1 MPNTQLPS
9 HSSPPPH
16 GARHQGREE
25 YDSLFTLPQLLP
37 KREGMVASGTGG
49 FPPVQRVSS
58 QESCQKAHSELR
70 IFSWI
75 GGVGDGNRSF
85 LKEVWQ
91 GIEKLIWNINGLS
104 AITATRGHRRPRY
117 RESGAGATVTPPSTA
132 TQFQGPPCLAYL
144 WIGPNTHLPQW
155 GALVGQT
162 SHRES
167 R

>member
-1 MPNTQLPS
+1 M
-9 HSSPPPH
+9 
-16 GARHQGREE
+16 
-25 YDSLFTLPQLLP
+25 
-37 KREGMVASGTGG
+37 
-49 FPPVQRVSS
+49 QRVSS
-58 QESCQKAHSELR
+58 QESCQKAQPELR

-104 AITATRGHRRPRY
+104 AITATRGHGRPRY
-117 RESGAGATVTPPSTA
+117 RESGAGATVAPPSTA

-155 GALVGQT
+155 GALVGQA